1 MVRKEAVF
9 MYENEEGKYF
19 SASLNGDRDSRRQ
32 KG

>member
-19 SASLNGDRDSRRQ
+19 FVSLNGDRDFRR
-32 KG
+32 